1 MSVVK
6 FQPRTEEPRA
16 GGGSLPYVVRAVGE
30 LAQAELLPDQPPCPL
45 CEGTGRVVGWR
56 EKIRVV
62 GRCRCQLIP
71 DRLARF
77 NRAGLPARHASSTLT
92 TFALGM
98 GRSEGATKAYT
109 EIDRWKT
116 RFERAQQEEGTWPGL
131 VLHGAVG
138 RGKTHLLVGLVRWMI
153 LDLGVEARF
162 VEFSRLLANLREG
175 FDRGLSDRNMLNE
188 LVSVPVLAIDEL
200 GKGRLTDWELSV
212 VDELI
217 SRRYDAMACT
227 LGTTNYAPGIPAGRG
242 LPNLAEGARV
252 TQSLGDRVGDRV
264 YSRLRDMA
272 EFIEV
277 GGLDYRL
284 LKTGADGG
292 AR

>member
-1 MSVVK
+1 MSVVTM
-6 FQPRTEEPRA
+6 QPRADEARRGA
-16 GGGSLPYVVRAVGE
+16 AALPYTVRAVGE
-30 LAQAELLPDQPPCPL
+30 YAQAELLPDQPPCPA

-56 EKIRVV
+56 ENVRVV
-62 GRCRCQLIP
+62 GRCRCQLVP
-71 DRLARF
+71 DRIGRF
-77 NRAGLPARHASSTLT
+77 NRTGVPARHAGSTLT
-92 TFALGM
+92 SFALGM

-116 RFERAQQEEGTWPGL
+116 RFERAVQEEGTWPGL
-131 VLHGAVG
+131 ILHGAVG
-138 RGKTHLLVGLVRWMI
+138 RGKTHLLVGLVRWMVF
-153 LDLGVEARF
+153 DLGLEVRF
-162 VEFSRLLANLREG
+162 VEFSRLLAALREG
-175 FDRGLSDRNMLNE
+175 FDRGQSDRTLLNE
-188 LVSVPVLAIDEL
+188 LVGVPVLAIDEL

-227 LGTTNYAPGIPAGRG
+227 LGTTNYVPGMPAAR
-242 LPNLAEGARV
+242 LPTNLAEGARQ
-252 TQSLGDRVGDRV
+252 TQTLGDRVGDRV

-284 LKTGADGG
+284 LRSAADGPG
-292 AR
+292 R